1 MQNKHAEKY
10 RKIGEQIK
18 YYRKQKNL
26 TQQELANKINISKS
40 YLSKIEA
47 QNCIKSF
54 SVEVL
59 MDIADALEVP
69 VSVLLA

>member
-10 RKIGEQIK
+10 RKIGKQIK
-18 YYRKQKNL
+18 YYRKEKNL

-69 VSVLLA
+69 VSMLLE